1 MGRRSTHTP
10 QQLRELILDAA
21 QDIIQ
26 DQGLAGLSAR
36 EVARRI
42 EYSPG
47 TIYNMF
53 ENLDD
58 VVLHV
63 EARVLDALDRR
74 LGSVLTDTGNPT
86 DRIGRL
92 ALAYLDFTH
101 EKPRL
106 WNLLFEHHMPADA
119 QLPSWYQQKLEGLM
133 GRVEEAMAP
142 LFARASDRQRAARA
156 VGRCARHHALHGR
169 QAVRRDDR
177 VASRPIDLVA
187 TYLALAPRAAPPDN
201 NRPRIATLLPG
212 GAYGAGPTASALPSH
227 ADPAIPTARAP
238 IDVGPGSPASPRQ
251 GPGGIL
257 FRDGW
262 KLPLACLR
270 IRDVD
275 RPPAGR
281 RPGGRS
287 PARSRA

>member
-26 DQGLAGLSAR
+26 NQGLAGLSAR

-74 LGSVLTDTGNPT
+74 LGSVLTDGGNPT

-92 ALAYLDFTH
+92 AQAYLAFTH

-119 QLPSWYQQKLEGLM
+119 QLPAWYQQKLEGLM

-142 LFARASDRQRAARA
+142 LFPAGREADRQRAARVLWA
-156 VGRCARHHALHGR
+156 GVHGITSLST
-169 QAVRRDDR
+169 ADKLSV
-177 VASRPIDLVA
+177 VTTETASRLVADLVA
-187 TYLALAPRAAPPDN
+187 TYLAGLAAGGSAPEGKAA
-201 NRPRIATLLPG
+201 
-212 GAYGAGPTASALPSH
+212 
-227 ADPAIPTARAP
+227 
-238 IDVGPGSPASPRQ
+238 
-251 GPGGIL
+251 
-257 FRDGW
+257 
-262 KLPLACLR
+262 
-270 IRDVD
+270 
-275 RPPAGR
+275 
-281 RPGGRS
+281 
-287 PARSRA
+287 